1 MATWGYRRKYGP
13 PARNIPP
20 QVGRVGSTPKPRKL
34 RLASAVIAGA
44 RLKLERIK
52 IGASLEGDRDHADI
66 NRDAR
71 VVRR

>member
-1 MATWGYRRKYGP
+1 MARWGYRRKDGP
-13 PARNIPP
+13 PARDIPP

-34 RLASAVIAGA
+34 KLASAVIARA

-66 NRDAR
+66 NIEMRAP
-71 VVRR
+71 